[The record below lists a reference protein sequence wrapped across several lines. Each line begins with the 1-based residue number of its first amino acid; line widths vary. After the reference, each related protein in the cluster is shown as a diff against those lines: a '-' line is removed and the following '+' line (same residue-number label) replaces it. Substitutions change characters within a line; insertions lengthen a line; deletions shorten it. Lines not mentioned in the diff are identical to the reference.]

1 MLFSKKHMMMGISFS
16 IFLLTSCS
24 KVEDEQAIQT
34 TEKENIS
41 NESKVKLKFLDE
53 YIYPLNGNFKN
64 LPIGGLSGID
74 YDFENDLYYIVSDD
88 PNNPRYY
95 TANIDIKNSKINKPI
110 FTDMFVFDKKAPFY
124 SSTFLDLESILYLNN
139 QIIISS
145 EGNIYGHQKPSI
157 FSSDKKGNFLSEFT
171 VPNIFL
177 QETRNNGSFESLTK
191 SFDKQGI
198 WSANELP
205 LKTDGSEP
213 DFPQTNSPVR
223 FTYYDQNTRQA
234 TKEFIYELSALT
246 QPRINGN
253 DMNGVSDILEYKK
266 DHFLVIERAFQN
278 ENIVKI
284 FDASIT
290 TNSTNSFGTKSLKSE
305 KYIPMKKELV
315 LDFNDIKKFLKQNK
329 IDNIEGI
336 TFGKNLPNGNRTIIV
351 ISDDNFQQFGPQ
363 LNQFILFE
371 LIEK

>member
-1 MLFSKKHMMMGISFS
+1 M
-16 IFLLTSCS
+16 
-24 KVEDEQAIQT
+24 
-34 TEKENIS
+34 
-41 NESKVKLKFLDE
+41 
-53 YIYPLNGNFKN
+53 
-64 LPIGGLSGID
+64 
-74 YDFENDLYYIVSDD
+74 
-88 PNNPRYY
+88 
-95 TANIDIKNSKINKPI
+95 
-110 FTDMFVFDKKAPFY
+110 
-124 SSTFLDLESILYLNN
+124 
-139 QIIISS
+139 
-145 EGNIYGHQKPSI
+145 
-157 FSSDKKGNFLSEFT
+157 
-171 VPNIFL
+171 FL

-315 LDFNDIKKFLKQNK
+315 LDFNDIKKFLKQTK

-336 TFGKNLPNGNRTIIV
+336 TFGKNQPNGNRTIIV